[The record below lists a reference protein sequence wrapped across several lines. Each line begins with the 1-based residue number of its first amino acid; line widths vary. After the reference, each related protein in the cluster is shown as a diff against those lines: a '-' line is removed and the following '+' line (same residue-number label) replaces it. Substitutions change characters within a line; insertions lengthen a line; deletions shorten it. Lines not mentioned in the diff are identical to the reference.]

1 MEKITFVF
9 PPLSLKQ
16 RYGKI
21 VAKGG
26 SLAPPLGLCN
36 LAAVTRMHN
45 YETKIVDSAALNL
58 NVNQAFKEIM
68 KGNPDYVGFTAST
81 LSINTVNKLAGMIKS
96 ENKSIKILLGG
107 PHITADPINTI
118 KNFKNIDLGIC
129 GEAEETVVELLPKLK
144 NNENPYKIKGIVL
157 RKDKKI
163 IKTEKRPLIKNLD
176 SLPLPA
182 WDLLPDITKF
192 YRPPL
197 FSFKRLPST
206 SIVTSRG
213 CPAQCIFCDRSLF
226 GNMLRGYS
234 AEYVM
239 KMIHELYYK
248 YGIRDILIDD
258 DVFPVFKQRTIDIC
272 NQLIKEKLDLT
283 WACNSRIDH
292 VNPKMLKLIKRAGC
306 WQIAYGIESGSQK
319 ILDFI
324 KKGITLKQI
333 ENACKWTRQAGI
345 RSRGFFMIGHPTE
358 TKETIMETIHFTR
371 KIDIDDFQMT
381 AFTPLPGAEVYKIAD
396 EYGTF
401 NRDFDKMNMWTPTFI
416 PKGLTKEDIEK
427 YQKLAFRKFY
437 LRPKIIYSYLKML
450 RNWNDVKKLLQGA
463 EVLLKTFAV

>member
-1 MEKITFVF
+1 MKKITFVF
-9 PPLSLKQ
+9 PPLTMQQ

-36 LAAVTRMHN
+36 LAAVTRENN
-45 YETKIVDSAALNL
+45 YETKIVDAAALNL
-58 NVNQAFKEIM
+58 NINLAFKEITRN
-68 KGNPDYVGFTAST
+68 NPDYVGFTAST
-81 LSINTVNKLAGMIKS
+81 LSINTVNKLAGMIKN
-96 ENKSIKILLGG
+96 ENKDAKILLGG

-118 KNFKNIDLGIC
+118 RNFKNIDIGIY
-129 GEAEETVVELLPKLK
+129 GEAEKTVIELLLKLK
-144 NNENPYKIKGIVL
+144 NKKSLNKTKGIVF

-163 IKTEKRPLIKNLD
+163 IQTEPRPLIKELD

-226 GNMLRGYS
+226 GNILRGYS

-239 KMIHELYYK
+239 KMIYELYHK

-258 DVFPVFKQRTIDIC
+258 DVFTVFRQRTIQIC

-283 WACNSRIDH
+283 WSCNSRIDH
-292 VNPKMLKLIKRAGC
+292 VNPKILKLMKKSGC

-319 ILDFI
+319 ILNFI
-324 KKGITLKQI
+324 KKGITLNQI
-333 ENACKWTRQAGI
+333 ENACRWTREAGI

-358 TKETIMETIHFTR
+358 TKETIMETINFAR
-371 KIDIDDFQMT
+371 RIDIDDFQMT

-401 NRDFDKMNMWTPTFI
+401 NKDFDKMNMWTPTFI
-416 PKGLTKEDIEK
+416 PKGLTKKDIEH

-450 RNWNDVKKLLQGA
+450 KNWNDVKKLLQGA
-463 EVLLKTFAV
+463 EVLIKTFVD